1 MIPTLS
7 ITRRPGLDRD
17 ALTPRD
23 LIVKIGDTEIQNGLQ
38 RLDLSIDVDSCSTV
52 IVELGVDLA
61 EIDLDALATIKAH
74 YQATEVEAKVEAEVI
89 PITPAYCA
97 ATGPKGFACTRPTGH
112 EGTHRAT
119 NRNGGIEYDAWPPD
133 PPEAS

>member
-61 EIDLDALATIKAH
+61 EIDLEALATIKAR
-74 YQATEVEAKVEAEVI
+74 YAAAAEVAAEVI
-89 PITPAYCA
+89 PIGSALDTVEP
-97 ATGPKGFACTRPTGH
+97 
-112 EGTHRAT
+112 E
-119 NRNGGIEYDAWPPD
+119 